1 MAKKGTTHVLGYY
14 NGAKWPIQIVF
25 PKLNVTLTLEPGQFI
40 CDSTGRKIN
49 DPLFEPFAKHERMLK
64 RELSDVPVPIC
75 RVDPEAPR
83 RAVST
88 NRNEAN
94 VFKEYAKGFKQISV
108 ENLLKPD
115 EHPSYPSRLRGDK
128 WVREC
133 LKPQLD
139 SSVPVEV
146 AFLFEVARGSMV
158 YGIYFLPLAAL
169 ATEQGF
175 RVLEAGARHRCK
187 QLGLLKRKSAKATAF
202 PDSPFV
208 DVVAALQK
216 AGTIPKADLD
226 VWRSMVTLRNN
237 FSHSTS
243 QSIRARHEAIEQLAY
258 IAELLNRLFK

>member
-1 MAKKGTTHVLGYY
+1 MAKKATTQVLGYY

-25 PKLNVTLTLEPGQFI
+25 PKLNVTLTLEPGAYI
-40 CDSTGRKIN
+40 CNASGQKIN
-49 DPLFEPFAKHERMLK
+49 DPYFEAFAKQGQLS
-64 RELSDVPVPIC
+64 RELSDAPVPIC
-75 RVDPEAPR
+75 HIHPETPR
-83 RAVST
+83 NVVNT
-88 NRNEAN
+88 NMNGSN
-94 VFKEYAKGFKQISV
+94 VFKEYAEGFKQISL
-108 ENLLKPD
+108 ENLLTPD

-133 LKPQLD
+133 LKPQLN

-146 AFLFEVARGSMV
+146 TFLFEVARGAMV
-158 YGIYFLPLAAL
+158 YGMFFLPLAAL

-187 QLGLLKRKSAKATAF
+187 QLGLLKKKSAKPNAF

-216 AGTIPKADLD
+216 AGRIPNGDLAA
-226 VWRSMVTLRNN
+226 WKSMVSLRNL
-237 FSHSTS
+237 FSHPTS
-243 QSIRARHEAIEQLAY
+243 QCIRNRQAAIEQLAY

>member
-1 MAKKGTTHVLGYY
+1 MAKTSTTHV
-14 NGAKWPIQIVF
+14 Q
-25 PKLNVTLTLEPGQFI
+25 
-40 CDSTGRKIN
+40 GRI
-49 DPLFEPFAKHERMLK
+49 HT
-64 RELSDVPVPIC
+64 
-75 RVDPEAPR
+75 EAPKN
-83 RAVST
+83 VVNT
-88 NRNEAN
+88 NMNGSKAFEA
-94 VFKEYAKGFKQISV
+94 YAKGFKQITV

-146 AFLFEVARGSMV
+146 AFLFEAVRGSLV
-158 YGIYFLPLAAL
+158 YGMFFLPLAAL

-187 QLGLLKRKSAKATAF
+187 QLGLLKKKSAKPNAY

-208 DVVAALQK
+208 ELVAALQK
-216 AGTIPKADLD
+216 AGKIPEGDLD
-226 VWRSMVTLRNN
+226 AWKSMVYLRNV
-237 FSHSTS
+237 FSHPTS
-243 QSIRARHEAIEQLAY
+243 QSIRKRQEAITQLTS